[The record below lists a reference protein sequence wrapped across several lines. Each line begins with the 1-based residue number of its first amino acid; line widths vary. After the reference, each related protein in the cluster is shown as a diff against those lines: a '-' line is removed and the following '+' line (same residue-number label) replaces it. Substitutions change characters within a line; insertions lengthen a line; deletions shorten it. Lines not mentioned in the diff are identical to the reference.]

1 MKLLSLILFLL
12 PFTCL
17 AQLTI
22 KGKVINA
29 SDGQPV
35 PDASV
40 FLNNATIGTKSDNDG
55 TFTLR
60 NLSQGQYDLIVSVIG
75 FETFRQVIVVN
86 NSLVI
91 SDVKILPKT
100 TVMNEVVIG
109 GKDPNRARKLRM
121 FKEQF
126 LGSSAIAR
134 KCTILNPEVLTLKF
148 SNHKQVLTAS
158 TEYFLEIENN
168 ALGYK
173 LKYLLNKFVLD
184 RKASNMSYEGFVLFE
199 EKDGTPEE
207 RSNWNK
213 NRLGVYYGSPTH
225 FLRTILAGKV
235 DSDYMVRPFCI
246 KLFDTV
252 KSINFGNNDTI
263 TYNMIRYDTL
273 RVADYVHRTDKRGV
287 YAINYPGDLDIFY
300 YPPGVKHLLDTDGR
314 EYGNRGQV
322 GSIDFI
328 DESLFFDIN
337 GTILNPT
344 GAFFRYRWGLSRV
357 AELLPIDYW
366 PPIREAKGRKL
377 YD

>member
-75 FETFRQVIVVN
+75 FGTFRQLIVVN
-86 NSLVI
+86 NNLVVPDI
-91 SDVKILPKT
+91 KMLPKT

-134 KCTILNPEVLTLKF
+134 KCAILNPEVLTLKF

-158 TEYFLEIENN
+158 TEAPLNLLI
-168 ALGYK
+168 
-173 LKYLLNKFVLD
+173 LKI
-184 RKASNMSYEGFVLFE
+184 
-199 EKDGTPEE
+199 
-207 RSNWNK
+207 
-213 NRLGVYYGSPTH
+213 
-225 FLRTILAGKV
+225 TI
-235 DSDYMVRPFCI
+235 R
-246 KLFDTV
+246 
-252 KSINFGNNDTI
+252 
-263 TYNMIRYDTL
+263 
-273 RVADYVHRTDKRGV
+273 
-287 YAINYPGDLDIFY
+287 
-300 YPPGVKHLLDTDGR
+300 
-314 EYGNRGQV
+314 
-322 GSIDFI
+322 
-328 DESLFFDIN
+328 
-337 GTILNPT
+337 
-344 GAFFRYRWGLSRV
+344 
-357 AELLPIDYW
+357 LPIT
-366 PPIREAKGRKL
+366 
-377 YD
+377 